1 MLVPIRWLKDYVD
14 IDMGAHELA
23 ELLTMT
29 GTKVE
34 AVTITAENVRGIISA
49 RVESIEA
56 HPGDPRLKVAN
67 LTTPQYRFKVVTAAN
82 NVSAGDIVP
91 LATPGAV
98 LADGKEIGIADFGGI
113 SSEGMMC
120 SSMELGI
127 SDEADGILLLS
138 DSCLTG
144 LDLVSVLNL
153 QDEVL
158 ELEITP
164 NRPDCLGIFGV
175 AREVSAITGL
185 PLRWP
190 EVAYQK
196 KGEHISAFAQAAILD
211 PEYCSRYALKLFS
224 DVKVAPSPLWMQ
236 VRLRAAGI
244 RPISNIVDVTNYVMI
259 DVNQPLHAF
268 DYDRIE
274 GGRISVRRSAA
285 GEAITTLDGQ
295 SRPVEEGMLLI
306 CDAVKP
312 VAVAGVMGGAESE
325 IGPDTHRVLLE
336 SANFLR
342 QSVWRT
348 SKTLKL
354 RTESS
359 SRFEKGLDPET
370 VPLALRRSA
379 SLLTQ
384 MGAASV
390 NPGTIDV
397 NFSARQVRTIT
408 TSRGWISG
416 KIGTDLGHRADEYLS
431 RLGLSVEAEDQSDA
445 VVVSVPSWRADITE
459 PIDLVEEVARIH
471 GFDRLDSRVPANS
484 KPSAWTEEQI
494 AEKKIKAAL
503 TAIGMH
509 EAMTYSM
516 VPRDEAAGMR
526 LSPDER
532 AAKPIMVMNPL
543 SEDQVAMR
551 TMLLPSLLRVASTN
565 HRRGAAGVRMFE
577 VARTYLA
584 PEGGLG
590 DSELPR
596 GAKPAEEGKVLSGV
610 ISGYA
615 SAGGMEKSWYAKERR
630 ADFYDAKGALES
642 LLHALGIEDWE
653 IMASEAPYL
662 RPGRAA
668 DLYVGGYF
676 AGSFGQLHPDTAEHF
691 EVPEDT
697 VGFEVALEPVL
708 AMIRKDMRFKG
719 IPKYPPSTRDVAMI
733 ANRKITSDDIR
744 GAIIEAAGKYL
755 ESVGVFDVYEGA
767 GVPKGSRSLAFTLR
781 YRALERTLTTEEVN
795 AVHDA
800 VRSRLGSMEGV
811 TLR

>member
-1 MLVPIRWLKDYVD
+1 MLVPVRWLKDYVD

-34 AVTITAENVRGIISA
+34 AVTVTAENIRGIISA
-49 RVESIEA
+49 RVESIED
-56 HPGDPRLKVAN
+56 HPSEPRLKVAS
-67 LTTPQYRFKVVTAAN
+67 LTTPQYRFMVVTAAS
-82 NVSAGDIVP
+82 NVSAGDVVP

-127 SDEADGILLLS
+127 SDDADGILLLS
-138 DSCLTG
+138 ESCLTG

-153 QDEVL
+153 QDDVL

-164 NRPDCLGIFGV
+164 NRPDCLGILGV
-175 AREVSAITGL
+175 AREVSAITGS

-190 EVAYQK
+190 EVSYQK
-196 KGEHISAFAQAAILD
+196 KGEHISTLAKAAILD

-224 DVKVAPSPLWMQ
+224 DVKVAPSPIWMQ

-274 GGRISVRRSAA
+274 GGRISVRRAA
-285 GEAITTLDGQ
+285 RGEAITTLDGQ

-306 CDAVKP
+306 CDAAKP

-325 IGPDTHRVLLE
+325 IGLHTSRVLLE

-379 SLLTQ
+379 NLLTQ

-397 NFSARQVRTIT
+397 NYSVKPSRTII

-416 KIGTDLGHRADEYLS
+416 NIGTDMGSKTDEYLS
-431 RLGLSVEAEDQSDA
+431 RLGMSVETEDQSDRIS
-445 VVVSVPSWRADITE
+445 VTVPSWRADITE
-459 PIDLVEEVARIH
+459 QIDLVEEVARIH
-471 GFDRLDSRVPANS
+471 GYDRLDSRVPTNS
-484 KPSAWTEEQI
+484 KPSAWTYEQK
-494 AEKKIKAAL
+494 AEKRIKAAL
-503 TAIGMH
+503 NAIGMH

-516 VPRDEAAGMR
+516 VPRDEANGMR

-532 AAKPIMVMNPL
+532 ASRPIMVMNPL

-551 TMLLPSLLRVASTN
+551 TMLLPSLLRVASIN

-584 PEGGLG
+584 PEGGLSSK
-590 DSELPR
+590 DLPR
-596 GAKPAEEGKVLSGV
+596 GEKPAEESKVLSGV
-610 ISGYA
+610 ISGYV
-615 SAGGMEKSWYAKERR
+615 SAGSMEKSWYSKERR

-642 LLHALGIEDWE
+642 LMQALGIEDWE

-668 DLYVGGYF
+668 DIYVGGYF
-676 AGSFGQLHPDTAEHF
+676 AGSFGQIHPDTAEHF

-697 VGFEVALEPVL
+697 VGFEVSLEPIMSL
-708 AMIRKDMRFKG
+708 IRRDMRFRG
-719 IPKYPPSTRDVAMI
+719 IPKFPPTTRDVAII
-733 ANRKITSDDIR
+733 ADRRISSDDIR
-744 GAIIEAAGKYL
+744 GAIIGAAGRYL
-755 ESVGVFDVYEGA
+755 ETVSVFDVYEGP

-781 YRALERTLTTEEVN
+781 YRAAERTLTAEEVN
-795 AVHDA
+795 AVHEA
-800 VRSRLGSMEGV
+800 VRTKLGGMEGI

>member
-1 MLVPIRWLKDYVD
+1 MLVPVRWLKDYVD
-14 IDMGAHELA
+14 IDMGANELA

-34 AVTITAENVRGIISA
+34 AVTVTAENVRGIISA
-49 RVESIEA
+49 RIESIGP
-56 HPGDPRLKVAN
+56 HPREPRLRVAS
-67 LTTPQYRFKVVTAAN
+67 LTTPQYRFRVVTAAT
-82 NVSAGDIVP
+82 NVSTGDIVP
-91 LATPGAV
+91 LAAPGAV
-98 LADGKEIGIADFGGI
+98 LADGREIGIADFGGI

-120 SSMELGI
+120 SAMELGI
-127 SDEADGILLLS
+127 SDDAEGIMILS
-138 DSCLTG
+138 ESCLTG

-175 AREVSAITGL
+175 AREVSAVTGS
-185 PLRWP
+185 PLKWP
-190 EVAYQK
+190 EVSYQK

-244 RPISNIVDVTNYVMI
+244 RPISNIVDITNYVMI

-274 GGRISVRRSAA
+274 GGRISVRRAA
-285 GEAITTLDGQ
+285 KGEAITTLDGQ
-295 SRPVEEGMLLI
+295 SRPVEEGILLI

-325 IGPDTHRVLLE
+325 IGVKTKRVLLE
-336 SANFLR
+336 AANFLR
-342 QSVWRT
+342 QSIWRT

-379 SLLTQ
+379 NLITQ
-384 MGAASV
+384 MGAATV

-397 NFSARQVRTIT
+397 NYSMRPVRTIS
-408 TSRGWISG
+408 TSRSWISG
-416 KIGTDLGHRADEYLS
+416 KIGTDLGYRTEEYLS
-431 RLGLSVEAEDQSDA
+431 RLGLAVEAEDQSETLL
-445 VVVSVPSWRADITE
+445 VSVPSWRADITE

-471 GFDRLDSRVPANS
+471 GYDRLDSRVPTNT
-484 KPSAWTEEQI
+484 KPSSWTDEQK
-494 AEKKIKAAL
+494 AEKRIKAAL

-516 VPRDEAAGMR
+516 VPKDESIGMR
-526 LSPDER
+526 LDRSER
-532 AAKPIMVMNPL
+532 QANPILVMNPL

-551 TMLLPSLLRVASTN
+551 TMLLPSLLRVASIN
-565 HRRGAAGVRMFE
+565 HRRGAVGVRMFE

-584 PEGGLG
+584 PEGGISTT
-590 DSELPR
+590 DLPR
-596 GAKPAEEGKVLSGV
+596 GAKPAEESKVLSGV
-610 ISGYA
+610 ISGNV
-615 SAGGMEKSWYAKERR
+615 SAGGMEKNWYAKERR

-642 LLHALGIEDWE
+642 LMQALGIEDWE
-653 IMASEAPYL
+653 MMASEASYL

-668 DLYVGGYF
+668 DIYVGGYF
-676 AGSFGQLHPDTAEHF
+676 AGSFGQIHPDTAEHF
-691 EVPEDT
+691 EVPPDT
-697 VGFEVALEPVL
+697 VGFEIALEPIL
-708 AMIRKDMRFKG
+708 AMIRRDMRFRG
-719 IPKYPPSTRDVAMI
+719 IPKYPPTTRDVAII
-733 ANRKITSDDIR
+733 ADKRISSDDIR
-744 GAIIEAAGKYL
+744 GAIIGAAGKYL
-755 ESVGVFDVYEGA
+755 EAVSVFDVYEGP

-781 YRALERTLTTEEVN
+781 YRASERTLTTEEAN
-795 AVHDA
+795 ALHEA
-800 VRSRLGSMEGV
+800 VRNKLGSMEGI

>member
-1 MLVPIRWLKDYVD
+1 MLVPVRWLKDFVD
-14 IDMGAHELA
+14 IDLGAHELA

-34 AVTITAENVRGIISA
+34 AVTVTAEKVRGIISA

-56 HPGDPRLKVAN
+56 HPADLRLRVAN
-67 LTTPQYRFKVVTAAN
+67 LTTPQYRFKVVTAAE

-98 LADGKEIGIADFGGI
+98 LADGKEIGIADFGGV

-127 SDEADGILLLS
+127 SDEADGIMVLS
-138 DSCLTG
+138 ESCLTG

-164 NRPDCLGIFGV
+164 NRPDCLGILGV
-175 AREVSAITGL
+175 AREVSAITGS

-190 EVAYQK
+190 ELTYQK
-196 KGEHISAFAQAAILD
+196 KGEHISTFAKAAILD

-224 DVKVAPSPLWMQ
+224 DVKVGPSPLWMQ

-274 GGRISVRRSAA
+274 GGRISVRRA
-285 GEAITTLDGQ
+285 GKAEAITTLDGQ
-295 SRPVEEGMLLI
+295 PRPVEEGMLLI

-325 IGPDTHRVLLE
+325 IGPSTSRVLLE

-379 SLLTQ
+379 NLLTQ

-397 NFSARQVRTIT
+397 NYSAKPLRSIT
-408 TSRGWISG
+408 TSRAWISA
-416 KIGTDLGHRADEYLS
+416 KIGTEMGCKTDEYLS
-431 RLGLSVEAEDQSDA
+431 RLGLAVEAEDQSEA
-445 VVVSVPSWRADITE
+445 ISVTVPSWRADITE

-484 KPSAWTEEQI
+484 KPSSWTDRQM
-494 AEKKIKAAL
+494 AEKRIKAAL

-516 VPRDEAAGMR
+516 VPKDEAAGMR

-532 AAKPIMVMNPL
+532 EARPIMVMNPL

-551 TMLLPSLLRVASTN
+551 TMLLPSLLRVVSMN

-577 VARTYLA
+577 IARTYLA
-584 PEGGLG
+584 PEGGV
-590 DSELPR
+590 SAIELPR
-596 GAKPAEEGKVLSGV
+596 GAKPAEESKVLSGV
-610 ISGYA
+610 ISGLV
-615 SAGGMEKSWYAKERR
+615 SAGGIEKSWYAKERR
-630 ADFYDAKGALES
+630 ADFYDAKGVLES
-642 LLHALGIEDWE
+642 LMQALGIEDWE
-653 IMASEAPYL
+653 IMASGASYL

-676 AGSFGQLHPDTAEHF
+676 AGSFGQIHPDTAEHF

-697 VGFEVALEPVL
+697 VGFEVALDPIL

-719 IPKYPPSTRDVAMI
+719 IPKYPPTTRDVAMI
-733 ANRKITSDDIR
+733 ADRKISSDDIR
-744 GAIIEAAGKYL
+744 GAIIDAAGKYL
-755 ESVGVFDVYEGA
+755 ESVSVFDVYEGQA
-767 GVPKGSRSLAFTLR
+767 VPKGSRSLAFTLR
-781 YRALERTLTTEEVN
+781 YRASDRTLTTEEVN
-795 AVHDA
+795 AAHES
-800 VRSRLGSMEGV
+800 VRSRLGGMEGI